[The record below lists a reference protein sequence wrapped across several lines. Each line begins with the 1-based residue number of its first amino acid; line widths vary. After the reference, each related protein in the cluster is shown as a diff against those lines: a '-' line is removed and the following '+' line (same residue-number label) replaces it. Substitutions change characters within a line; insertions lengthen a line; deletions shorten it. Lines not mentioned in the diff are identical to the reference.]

1 MVGDV
6 VKVNNNIHERF
17 YKPDV
22 VDAFRGG
29 FCAAPASIPCL
40 IGPSVHF
47 IVVAN
52 TIGIDDDGTFLIGDV
67 IERREFSLLD

>member
-1 MVGDV
+1 MFVNV
-6 VKVNNNIHERF
+6 VKVNDNIHERF

-22 VDAFRGG
+22 VNAFRGG

-67 IERREFSLLD
+67 VKRGEFSLLD